1 MDLVEQ
7 PTNTRVCIACALE
20 ISSKALKCPQ
30 CGTFQNWRRKL
41 TFSST
46 VLSLL
51 IALISVIGLVL
62 PTIMDTFVEGAS
74 LRVELDQRRISFQR
88 SRGGPPG
95 NKIVGLTGIEF
106 SGTLIISNTGDR
118 SAYLHSVEV
127 VLRVA
132 DGPSNLLIM
141 GKSVRLPFTKSIQV
155 NFTNSTEITPG
166 RIYFAKFEVWD
177 ELKAF
182 TRQTDEEYNANESF
196 SLDFTGTQLIVE
208 LIRHDLSREKI
219 SLPLDFDWAYRRP

>member
-1 MDLVEQ
+1 MDLAEQ
-7 PTNTRVCIACALE
+7 KPNTRVCVACALE
-20 ISSKALKCPQ
+20 IGSKALKCPQ

-74 LRVELDQRRISFQR
+74 LRVELDQKRISFR
-88 SRGGPPG
+88 SSRSGSQG
-95 NKIVGLTGIEF
+95 NYESGITKIGV

-118 SAYLHSVEV
+118 SAYLHSAEI
-127 VLRVA
+127 VLRVT
-132 DGPSNLLIM
+132 DGPSNLLIERE
-141 GKSVRLPFTKSIQV
+141 SVRLPFTKSIQV
-155 NFTNSTEITPG
+155 NFTSSTEIPPG
-166 RIYFAKFEVWD
+166 EIHFAKFEVWNQ
-177 ELKAF
+177 LNAMAPL
-182 TRQTDEEYNANESF
+182 TEEEFNANKSF

-208 LIRHDLSREKI
+208 LIRHDLSREKF
-219 SLPLDFDWAYRRP
+219 SLPLDFDWN

>member
-1 MDLVEQ
+1 MDLAEQ
-7 PTNTRVCIACALE
+7 QPNTRVCVACALE
-20 ISSKALKCPQ
+20 IGSKALKCPQ

-74 LRVELDQRRISFQR
+74 LRVELDQKRISFQS
-88 SRGGPPG
+88 SRGGSQG
-95 NKIVGLTGIEF
+95 TYESGITGFEV

-118 SAYLHSVEV
+118 SAYLHSVEIA
-127 VLRVA
+127 LRIV
-132 DGPSNLLIM
+132 DGPSNLLI
-141 GKSVRLPFTKSIQV
+141 KRKPVRFPFTKTIPR
-155 NFTNSTEITPG
+155 NFTDSTEIPPG
-166 RIYFAKFEVWD
+166 GIHFAKFEVWNQ
-177 ELKAF
+177 LNAM
-182 TRQTDEEYNANESF
+182 TPLTEEEFNANKSF

-208 LIRHDLSREKI
+208 LIRHDLSRENI
-219 SLPLDFDWAYRRP
+219 PLPLDFDWGN